1 MRTNRIT
8 DRTRMNSQIV
18 PHSHPMPRSAKRVAT
33 ITGRV
38 TVAVR
43 IMARARNR

>member
-8 DRTRMNSQIV
+8 DRARMYSQIM
-18 PHSHPMPRSAKRVAT
+18 PHSRPMPGSAKRVAT

-38 TVAVR
+38 TVAAR
-43 IMARARNR
+43 NMARARNR